1 MRSVGRPSTPEDVP
15 AIVAL
20 LAQAGMRGR
29 TVEPH
34 SLHWKYWQP
43 RADWAGP
50 RSFVLANGS
59 SIVAHGGV
67 IPGSCAWESHRITTL
82 HVIDW
87 VASPREIGAGVALM
101 NYIGQRAEAL
111 LAIGGGPQTMQI
123 LPNIGFRA
131 TGTAIGYARPLSSL
145 RLLQGG
151 GRRNWRRVLR
161 FARSLAWRLA
171 APPAVP
177 GNGWLA
183 RCVGGDDLERISAVF
198 PVPTRGMGVCERSA
212 DLFRYTLACP
222 IVPMQ
227 LYSVEREG
235 RVRGYFLLASA
246 PGQVRIADCWMDSER
261 PADWRA
267 MINCAVAQAGR
278 DRCAAEVVIWASDPL
293 LSQVLRASG
302 FHARQKTPILLRPA
316 NGAAV
321 PGAPVRAQML
331 DNDAAYMHE
340 GGSELWV

>member
-1 MRSVGRPSTPEDVP
+1 MP

-34 SLHWKYWQP
+34 NLHWKYWQP

-67 IPGSCAWESHRITTL
+67 IPGSCAWESRRIRTL

-87 VASPREIGAGVALM
+87 VASPREIGAGVTLM

-111 LAIGGGPQTMQI
+111 LAIGGGPQTVRI

-131 TGTAIGYARPLSSL
+131 TGTAIGYARPLSPL

-151 GRRNWRRVLR
+151 GHRDWRLLPR
-161 FARSLAWRLA
+161 FARSLAWKLA

-177 GNGWLA
+177 GKDWLA
-183 RCVGGDDLERISAVF
+183 RRVAGDDLERISAVL
-198 PVPTRGMGVCERSA
+198 PIPARGMGVCERSA
-212 DLFRYTLACP
+212 DLFSYSLACP

-227 LYSVEREG
+227 LYSVERGG
-235 RVRGYFLLASA
+235 RVHGYFLLAPA
-246 PGQVRIADCWMDSER
+246 PGQVRIADCWMDSDR
-261 PADWRA
+261 PGDWRA
-267 MINCAVAQAGR
+267 MINCAVTQAGR
-278 DRCAAEVVIWASDPL
+278 EPEAAETVIWASDPL
-293 LSQVLRASG
+293 LSETLRASG
-302 FHARQKTPILLRPA
+302 FHARQKTPILLRSA

-321 PGAPVRAQML
+321 PAAPLRVQML

-340 GGSELWV
+340 GRSELWV